1 MRRPTGRGGHP
12 AGKVLVLGKD
22 TRSFLSAVR
31 SLGRQGIEVHAA
43 WCTPG
48 LPELRSRYLSRVH
61 AVLPPGEGNDG
72 WLDDLAALL
81 SREGFDLVLPTND
94 PAVVALQER
103 RGELEPLA
111 RIHLLGERAY
121 RVCYD
126 KAATR
131 SLADSLGIP
140 VPREMCVDSPVQ
152 PEEVFEVLGRRL
164 VLKPRASFAFGRRKW
179 EHQVRKAATAR
190 QLSTYLEA
198 LLRQGEVLIQERCPG
213 HGVGVELL
221 ALEGELLMAFQ
232 HRRVHEPLEGGG
244 SSYRV
249 SVPLDPELLEASS
262 ALARALE
269 YTGVGMFEFRQDPRT
284 GSWVL
289 LEINARFWGSLPL
302 AVACGADFPFAL
314 YQLLVEG
321 RREFPREYRTGLFC
335 RNLLMDST
343 WLWRGLRAERSDPDA
358 AGVSIPH
365 AAAEALNLLR
375 LRERWDTLARD
386 DPAPAL
392 AELRRMLSIYGE
404 ALGARLRRVPH
415 RFAPWR
421 SRRSRAARRAL
432 DRAGR
437 VLFVCKGNICR
448 SPFAEHVARRALPAG
463 VEVGSAGILQEAG
476 RPCPAEAVAAARA
489 LGVDLRGHRSRP
501 VSAELLDRSDLV
513 LVFDDASRHG
523 LLRRHPEAR
532 PRIARVGLLAGRG
545 PVDVRDPYG
554 GRLEDYEAAYR
565 TIAAALDGSGQ
576 SASGAGVRDSAATP
590 PLAG

>member
-1 MRRPTGRGGHP
+1 
-12 AGKVLVLGKD
+12 
-22 TRSFLSAVR
+22 
-31 SLGRQGIEVHAA
+31 
-43 WCTPG
+43 
-48 LPELRSRYLSRVH
+48 
-61 AVLPPGEGNDG
+61 
-72 WLDDLAALL
+72 LL

-103 RGELEPLA
+103 RDELEHLA

-121 RVCYD
+121 RVCCD

-221 ALEGELLMAFQ
+221 ALEGEVLMAFQ
-232 HRRVHEPLEGGG
+232 HRRVHE
-244 SSYRV
+244 
-249 SVPLDPELLEASS
+249 
-262 ALARALE
+262 
-269 YTGVGMFEFRQDPRT
+269 
-284 GSWVL
+284 
-289 LEINARFWGSLPL
+289 PL

-358 AGVSIPH
+358 AGVSIPR

-392 AELRRMLSIYGE
+392 AELRRMLSIYGG

-448 SPFAEHVARRALPAG
+448 SPFAEHLARRALPAG
-463 VEVGSAGILQEAG
+463 VEVGSAGTLQEAG

-489 LGVDLRGHRSRP
+489 LRVDLRDHRSRP

-523 LLRRHPEAR
+523 LLRLHPEAR
-532 PRIARVGLLAGRG
+532 ARIARVGLLAERG

-554 GRLEDYEAAYR
+554 GRLEDYEATYR

>member
-448 SPFAEHVARRALPAG
+448 SPFADILVRNLLPDATEVA
-463 VEVGSAGILQEAG
+463 SAGYYPHDGRCCPENAVLAAQEFD
-476 RPCPAEAVAAARA
+476 
-489 LGVDLRGHRSRP
+489 VDLSQHRSRLLHRRDIDRADVVLLFDEQNRTRLLQDYP
-501 VSAELLDRSDLV
+501 FASAKLHLLGIV
-513 LVFDDASRHG
+513 LPKGSYLIEDPFSGSQAVFHETYARITEAVTSLFSQVRTEHCKYHG
-523 LLRRHPEAR
+523 AC
-532 PRIARVGLLAGRG
+532 
-545 PVDVRDPYG
+545 
-554 GRLEDYEAAYR
+554 
-565 TIAAALDGSGQ
+565 
-576 SASGAGVRDSAATP
+576 
-590 PLAG
+590 